1 MAGEAAGTSRGLRV
15 YKIVV
20 LGDGGVGKSAVTLQF
35 VSHSF
40 LDYHDP
46 TIEDSYQQQAV
57 IDGEPAL
64 LDILDTAGQVEFT
77 AMREQYM
84 RCGEGFVLCYSVT
97 DRRSFRAAAEYRRLL
112 AQARPSERLPLVLV
126 GNKLDL
132 APRLRQVTTEE
143 GKELAT
149 QLGCPFY
156 ETSAALR
163 HFVDDAFHALV
174 REIRR
179 LERQRQSSIMG
190 GVSTTGGGR
199 RRWRRLRSIFA
210 LVFRRKRRHQHSSP

>member
-1 MAGEAAGTSRGLRV
+1 MSADILQDKSVALNGKNDVPVVSQPITRGGLRV
-15 YKIVV
+15 YKIVI

-57 IDGEPAL
+57 IDGEAAL

-77 AMREQYM
+77 AMRDQYM
-84 RCGEGFVLCYSVT
+84 RCGEGFMICYSVT
-97 DRRSFRAAAEYRRLL
+97 DRRSFQEALEYR
-112 AQARPSERLPLVLV
+112 
-126 GNKLDL
+126 KLIT
-132 APRLRQVTTEE
+132 RVSTEE
-143 GKELAT
+143 GKALAE

-163 HFVDDAFHALV
+163 QFIDDAFYSLV
-174 REIRR
+174 RQIRAK
-179 LERQRQSSIMG
+179 ERSKNSIRKH
-190 GVSTTGGGR
+190 S
-199 RRWRRLRSIFA
+199 RWWRLRSILAFI
-210 LVFRRKRRHQHSSP
+210 FKRKQRHLNNHHYSP

>member
-1 MAGEAAGTSRGLRV
+1 MAVEAAGTSRGLRV

-46 TIEDSYQQQAV
+46 TIGLMGIYSMSHNVCYGYRGL
-57 IDGEPAL
+57 IP
-64 LDILDTAGQVEFT
+64 TASSDRWRASIVGHT
-77 AMREQYM
+77 GHCRT
-84 RCGEGFVLCYSVT
+84 VT

-132 APRLRQVTTEE
+132 APRFRQVTTEE
-143 GKELAT
+143 GRALAT
-149 QLGCPFY
+149 QLGCPFF

-179 LERQRQSSIMG
+179 LERQRQASILG
-190 GVSTTGGGR
+190 TGISTSGGR

-210 LVFRRKRRHQHSSP
+210 LVFRRRRRHHTSP

>member
-1 MAGEAAGTSRGLRV
+1 IVVVLGGGLCGWRARGASGASDRGGRGSPGPPIAQACSGMAEAAGTSRGLRV

-46 TIEDSYQQQAV
+46 TIGMIQKTFSEDSYQQQAV

-64 LDILDTAGQVEFT
+64 LDILDTAGQV
-77 AMREQYM
+77 
-84 RCGEGFVLCYSVT
+84 
-97 DRRSFRAAAEYRRLL
+97 
-112 AQARPSERLPLVLV
+112 
-126 GNKLDL
+126 
-132 APRLRQVTTEE
+132 TTEE
-143 GKELAT
+143 GKALAS

-163 HFVDDAFHALV
+163 HFVDDAFHGL
-174 REIRR
+174 
-179 LERQRQSSIMG
+179 SSLLG
-190 GVSTTGGGR
+190 TGVVSGGGR

-210 LVFRRKRRHQHSSP
+210 LVFRRRRRQPT